1 MTELTAASKELHFIH
16 QWGIEVIR
24 AVQNFSSPFLNEVMK
39 IFTEASTYG
48 FVVFIIGLYL
58 WCIDYKKGLHLAY
71 AAAFTSGLNGGIK
84 RIFKIPRPFAHAPEI
99 MLKSIGGFST
109 PSGHSSISAFIYPAV
124 LFYKPFRGTLSKD
137 SQSAKPQKSTASVK
151 IKIAA
156 AIVLPLLVGFSRVYL
171 GVHYPTDVLLGWGLG
186 AFIFLSMMF
195 FLPAIEAKLST
206 LTLNRTDESD
216 AQNIKFKKTASIRF
230 TLAALFSFILILI
243 SKEKV
248 NEAGLILG
256 LAFGNIRILE
266 NSKYSFDASK
276 GSFLQKFLRFIIG
289 SALSCIPIMIF
300 YLLKIDSSYAQY
312 RLYRFLEF
320 FMVGLIASGLAPI
333 IFCRLKISGE
343 DNADR

>member
-84 RIFKIPRPFAHAPEI
+84 RILKIPRPFTHAPEI

-124 LFYKPFRGTLSKD
+124 LFYKPFREKLSKD
-137 SQSAKPQKSTASVK
+137 AQSAKPQKNGTASGK

-156 AIVLPLLVGFSRVYL
+156 AIILPLLVGFSRVYL

-206 LTLNRTDESD
+206 LNRTEEDP
-216 AQNIKFKKTASIRF
+216 QNIKFKKTASIRF
-230 TLAALFSFILILI
+230 TLAAFFSFILIFI
-243 SKEKV
+243 SREKV
-248 NEAGLILG
+248 TEAGAILG

-289 SALSCIPIMIF
+289 SALSCIPILIF

-320 FMVGLIASGLAPI
+320 FMIGLIASGLAPI
-333 IFCRLKISGE
+333 IFCLLKISGE

>member
-1 MTELTAASKELHFIH
+1 MAELSAASKELHAVH

-24 AVQNFSSPFLNEVMK
+24 TVQNFSSPFLNEIMK
-39 IFTEASTYG
+39 IFTDASTYG
-48 FVVFIIGLYL
+48 FVVFIVGLYL

-84 RIFKIPRPFAHAPEI
+84 RILKIPRPFTHAPEI

-124 LFYKPFRGTLSKD
+124 LFYKPFREKLSKD
-137 SQSAKPQKSTASVK
+137 AQLARPQKNGTASGK
-151 IKIAA
+151 LKIAA
-156 AIVLPLLVGFSRVYL
+156 AIILPLLVGFSRVYL

-206 LTLNRTDESD
+206 LNRTEEDP
-216 AQNIKFKKTASIRF
+216 QNIKFKKTASIRF
-230 TLAALFSFILILI
+230 TLAAFFSFILIFI
-243 SKEKV
+243 SREKV
-248 NEAGLILG
+248 TEAGAILG
-256 LAFGNIRILE
+256 LAFGNIRIFE

-289 SALSCIPIMIF
+289 SALSCIPILIF

-320 FMVGLIASGLAPI
+320 FTVGLIASGLAPI
-333 IFCRLKISGE
+333 IFCLLKISGE

>member
-124 LFYKPFRGTLSKD
+124 LFYKPFGENLSKD
-137 SQSAKPQKSTASVK
+137 AQSAKPQKSGSASVK

-206 LTLNRTDESD
+206 LNRTDEND
-216 AQNIKFKKTASIRF
+216 VQNIKFKKTASIRF
-230 TLAALFSFILILI
+230 TLAALFSFILILV
-243 SKEKV
+243 SREKV

-256 LAFGNIRILE
+256 MAFGNIRILE
-266 NSKYSFDASK
+266 NSKYSFDASS
-276 GSFLQKFLRFIIG
+276 GTWVQKLLRFIIG

-300 YLLKIDSSYAQY
+300 YLLKIDSSYSQY

-320 FMVGLIASGLAPI
+320 FAVGLIASGLAPI

-343 DNADR
+343 GNADR

>member
-1 MTELTAASKELHFIH
+1 MAELSAASKELHAVH

-24 AVQNFSSPFLNEVMK
+24 TVQNFSSPFLNEIMK
-39 IFTEASTYG
+39 IFTDASTYG

-84 RIFKIPRPFAHAPEI
+84 RILKIPRPFTHAPEI

-124 LFYKPFRGTLSKD
+124 LFYKPFRENLAKD
-137 SQSAKPQKSTASVK
+137 AQSAKTQKSGSALVK
-151 IKIAA
+151 IKIPA

-206 LTLNRTDESD
+206 LNRTEEDP
-216 AQNIKFKKTASIRF
+216 QNIKFKKTASIRF
-230 TLAALFSFILILI
+230 TLAALLSFILILI
-243 SKEKV
+243 SREKV

-256 LAFGNIRILE
+256 LAFGNIRIFE
-266 NSKYSFDASK
+266 NSKYSFDASS
-276 GSFLQKFLRFIIG
+276 GTWVQKLLRFIIG
-289 SALSCIPIMIF
+289 SALSCIPILIF

-320 FMVGLIASGLAPI
+320 FMIGLIASGLAPI
-333 IFCRLKISGE
+333 IFCLLKISGE

>member
-1 MTELTAASKELHFIH
+1 MAELSAASKELHAVH

-24 AVQNFSSPFLNEVMK
+24 TVQNFSTPFLNEIMK
-39 IFTEASTYG
+39 IFTDASTYG

-71 AAAFTSGLNGGIK
+71 GAAFTSGLNGGIK
-84 RIFKIPRPFAHAPEI
+84 RIFKIPRPFTHAPEI

-124 LFYKPFRGTLSKD
+124 LFYKPFRENLSKD
-137 SQSAKPQKSTASVK
+137 AQSAKPQKNGTASGK

-156 AIVLPLLVGFSRVYL
+156 AIILPLLVGFSRVYL

-206 LTLNRTDESD
+206 LNRTDEGD

-230 TLAALFSFILILI
+230 TLAAFFSFILIFI
-243 SKEKV
+243 SREKV
-248 NEAGLILG
+248 TEAGAILG
-256 LAFGNIRILE
+256 LAFGNIRIFE
-266 NSKYSFDASK
+266 NSKYSFDASS
-276 GSFLQKFLRFIIG
+276 GTWVQKLLRFIIG
-289 SALSCIPIMIF
+289 SALSCIPILIF

-320 FMVGLIASGLAPI
+320 FTVGLIASGLAPI
-333 IFCRLKISGE
+333 IFCLLKISGE

>member
-24 AVQNFSSPFLNEVMK
+24 AVQNFSSPFLNEIMK

-84 RIFKIPRPFAHAPEI
+84 RIFRIPRPFAHAPEI

-124 LFYKPFRGTLSKD
+124 LFYKPFGENLSKD

-206 LTLNRTDESD
+206 LNRTDESD

-243 SKEKV
+243 SREKV

-256 LAFGNIRILE
+256 LAFGNIRIFE

-320 FMVGLIASGLAPI
+320 FAVGLIASGIAPI

>member
-1 MTELTAASKELHFIH
+1 MAELSAASKELHAVH

-24 AVQNFSSPFLNEVMK
+24 TVQNFSTPFLNEIMK
-39 IFTEASTYG
+39 IFTDASTYG

-84 RIFKIPRPFAHAPEI
+84 RILKIPRPFTHAPEI

-124 LFYKPFRGTLSKD
+124 LFYKPFRENLSKD
-137 SQSAKPQKSTASVK
+137 AQSAKPQKNGTASGK

-156 AIVLPLLVGFSRVYL
+156 AIILPLLVGFSRVYL

-206 LTLNRTDESD
+206 LNRTEEDP
-216 AQNIKFKKTASIRF
+216 QNIKFKKTASIRF
-230 TLAALFSFILILI
+230 TLAAFFSFILIFI
-243 SKEKV
+243 SREKV
-248 NEAGLILG
+248 TEAGAILG
-256 LAFGNIRILE
+256 LAFGNIRIFE

-289 SALSCIPIMIF
+289 SALSCIPILIF

-320 FMVGLIASGLAPI
+320 FAVGLIASGLAPI
-333 IFCRLKISGE
+333 IFCLLKISGE

>member
-1 MTELTAASKELHFIH
+1 MAELSAASKELHAVH

-24 AVQNFSSPFLNEVMK
+24 TVQNFSSPFLNEIMK
-39 IFTEASTYG
+39 IFTDASTYG

-84 RIFKIPRPFAHAPEI
+84 RILKIPRPFTHAPEI

-124 LFYKPFRGTLSKD
+124 LFYKPFREKLSKD
-137 SQSAKPQKSTASVK
+137 AQLAKPQKNGTASGK
-151 IKIAA
+151 LKIAA
-156 AIVLPLLVGFSRVYL
+156 AIILPLLVGFSRVYL

-206 LTLNRTDESD
+206 LNRTEEDP
-216 AQNIKFKKTASIRF
+216 QNIKFKKTASIRF
-230 TLAALFSFILILI
+230 TLAAFFSFILIFI
-243 SKEKV
+243 SREKV
-248 NEAGLILG
+248 TEAGAILG
-256 LAFGNIRILE
+256 LAFGNIRIFE
-266 NSKYSFDASK
+266 NSKYSFDASS
-276 GSFLQKFLRFIIG
+276 GTWVQKLLRFIIG
-289 SALSCIPIMIF
+289 SALSCIPILIF

-320 FMVGLIASGLAPI
+320 FYDRSYCFRACS
-333 IFCRLKISGE
+333 
-343 DNADR
+343 DNILPFKNFGRR

>member
-1 MTELTAASKELHFIH
+1 MAELSAASKELHAVH

-24 AVQNFSSPFLNEVMK
+24 TVQNFSTPFLNEIMK
-39 IFTEASTYG
+39 IFTDASTYG
-48 FVVFIIGLYL
+48 FVVFIVGLYL

-84 RIFKIPRPFAHAPEI
+84 RILKIPRPFTHAPEI

-124 LFYKPFRGTLSKD
+124 LFYKPFREKLSKD
-137 SQSAKPQKSTASVK
+137 AQLARPQKNGTASGK
-151 IKIAA
+151 LKIAA
-156 AIVLPLLVGFSRVYL
+156 AIILPLLVGFSRVYL

-206 LTLNRTDESD
+206 LNRTEEDP
-216 AQNIKFKKTASIRF
+216 QNIKFKKTASIRF
-230 TLAALFSFILILI
+230 TLAAFFSFILIFI
-243 SKEKV
+243 SREKV
-248 NEAGLILG
+248 TEAGAILG
-256 LAFGNIRILE
+256 LAFGNIRIFE

-289 SALSCIPIMIF
+289 SALSCIPILIF

-320 FMVGLIASGLAPI
+320 FAVGLIASGLAPI
-333 IFCRLKISGE
+333 IFCLLKISGE

>member
-24 AVQNFSSPFLNEVMK
+24 TVQNFSNPFLNEIMK
-39 IFTEASTYG
+39 IFTDASTYG

-124 LFYKPFRGTLSKD
+124 LFYKPFGGTLSKD
-137 SQSAKPQKSTASVK
+137 SQSAKSQKSTASVK

-195 FLPAIEAKLST
+195 FLPAIEAKLS
-206 LTLNRTDESD
+206 TLNRTDESD

-266 NSKYSFDASK
+266 NSKYSFDASS
-276 GSFLQKFLRFIIG
+276 GTWVQKFLRFIIG
-289 SALSCIPIMIF
+289 SALSCIPIIIF

-320 FMVGLIASGLAPI
+320 FAVGLIASGLAPI

>member
-1 MTELTAASKELHFIH
+1 MAELSAASKELHFIH

-24 AVQNFSSPFLNEVMK
+24 TVQNFSTPFLNEIMK
-39 IFTEASTYG
+39 FFTEASTYG

-84 RIFKIPRPFAHAPEI
+84 RILKIPRPFTHAPEI

-124 LFYKPFRGTLSKD
+124 LFYKPFREKLSKD
-137 SQSAKPQKSTASVK
+137 AQLARPQKNGTASGK
-151 IKIAA
+151 LKIAA
-156 AIVLPLLVGFSRVYL
+156 AIILPLLVGFSRVYL

-206 LTLNRTDESD
+206 LNRTEEDP
-216 AQNIKFKKTASIRF
+216 QNIKFKKTASIRF
-230 TLAALFSFILILI
+230 TLAAFFSFILIFI
-243 SKEKV
+243 SREKV
-248 NEAGLILG
+248 TEAGAILG
-256 LAFGNIRILE
+256 LAFGNIRIFE

-289 SALSCIPIMIF
+289 SALSCIPILIF

-320 FMVGLIASGLAPI
+320 FAVGLIASGLAPI
-333 IFCRLKISGE
+333 IFCLLKISGE

>member
-1 MTELTAASKELHFIH
+1 MAELSAASKELHAVH

-24 AVQNFSSPFLNEVMK
+24 TVQNFSSPFLNEIMK
-39 IFTEASTYG
+39 IFTDASTYG

-84 RIFKIPRPFAHAPEI
+84 RILKIPRPFTHAPEI

-124 LFYKPFRGTLSKD
+124 LFYKPFREKLSKD
-137 SQSAKPQKSTASVK
+137 SQLAKPQKNGTASGK
-151 IKIAA
+151 LKIAA
-156 AIVLPLLVGFSRVYL
+156 AIILPLLVGFSRVYL

-206 LTLNRTDESD
+206 LNRTEEGD

-230 TLAALFSFILILI
+230 TLAAFFSFILIFI
-243 SKEKV
+243 SREKV
-248 NEAGLILG
+248 TEAGAILG

-289 SALSCIPIMIF
+289 SALSCIPILIF

-320 FMVGLIASGLAPI
+320 FTVGLIASGLAPI
-333 IFCRLKISGE
+333 IFCLLKISGE

>member
-124 LFYKPFRGTLSKD
+124 LFYKPFRENLSKD
-137 SQSAKPQKSTASVK
+137 SQSAKPQKSTVSVK

-156 AIVLPLLVGFSRVYL
+156 AIVLPFLVGFSRVYL

-230 TLAALFSFILILI
+230 TLAALFSFILIFI
-243 SKEKV
+243 SREKV

-266 NSKYSFDASK
+266 NSKYRFDASS
-276 GSFLQKFLRFIIG
+276 GTWVQKLLRFIIG

-320 FMVGLIASGLAPI
+320 FAVGLIASGLAPI

>member
-24 AVQNFSSPFLNEVMK
+24 AVQNFSTPFLNEVMK

-124 LFYKPFRGTLSKD
+124 LFYKPFREKLSKD
-137 SQSAKPQKSTASVK
+137 SQSAKPQKSDSASVK
-151 IKIAA
+151 IKIPA
-156 AIVLPLLVGFSRVYL
+156 AIILPLLVGFSRVYL

-195 FLPAIEAKLST
+195 FLPAIEAKISA
-206 LTLNRTDESD
+206 LNRTDEND

-230 TLAALFSFILILI
+230 TLAAIFAFILILI
-243 SKEKV
+243 SREKV

-276 GSFLQKFLRFIIG
+276 GSFLQKLLRFIVG

-300 YLLKIDSSYAQY
+300 YLLKIDSSYAPY

-320 FMVGLIASGLAPI
+320 FAVGLIASGLAPI
-333 IFCRLKISGE
+333 IFCLLKISGE

>member
-1 MTELTAASKELHFIH
+1 MAELSAASKELHAVH

-24 AVQNFSSPFLNEVMK
+24 TVQNFSSPFLNEIMK
-39 IFTEASTYG
+39 IFTDASTYG
-48 FVVFIIGLYL
+48 FVVFIVGLYL
-58 WCIDYKKGLHLAY
+58 WCMDYKKGLHLAY

-84 RIFKIPRPFAHAPEI
+84 RILKIPRPFTHAPEI

-124 LFYKPFRGTLSKD
+124 LFYKPFREKLSKD
-137 SQSAKPQKSTASVK
+137 AQLARPQKNGTASGK
-151 IKIAA
+151 LKIAA
-156 AIVLPLLVGFSRVYL
+156 AIILPLLVGFSRVYL

-206 LTLNRTDESD
+206 LNRTEEDP
-216 AQNIKFKKTASIRF
+216 QNIKFKKTASIRF
-230 TLAALFSFILILI
+230 TLAAFFSFILIFI
-243 SKEKV
+243 SREKV
-248 NEAGLILG
+248 TEAGAILG
-256 LAFGNIRILE
+256 LAFGNIRIFE
-266 NSKYSFDASK
+266 NSKYSFDASS
-276 GSFLQKFLRFIIG
+276 GTWVQKLLRFIIG
-289 SALSCIPIMIF
+289 SALSCIPILIF

-320 FMVGLIASGLAPI
+320 FAVGLIASGLAPI
-333 IFCRLKISGE
+333 IFCLLKISGE

>member
-24 AVQNFSSPFLNEVMK
+24 TVQNFSSPFLNEVMK

-124 LFYKPFRGTLSKD
+124 LFYKPFRENLSKD
-137 SQSAKPQKSTASVK
+137 FQSAKPQKSTASVK

-206 LTLNRTDESD
+206 LNRTDESD

-243 SKEKV
+243 SREKV

-266 NSKYSFDASK
+266 NSKYSFDASS
-276 GSFLQKFLRFIIG
+276 GTWVQKFLRFIIG

-320 FMVGLIASGLAPI
+320 FAVGLIASGLAPI
-333 IFCRLKISGE
+333 IFCCLKISGE